1 MLVDVRPFG
10 DHLDLQLYRADF
22 QVADKAVDDPHLLPG
37 TSEQE
42 VDGLDFQDFY
52 IPAIRCVD
60 DTVGNLFNRKVVL
73 YGLKLPFLFPGR

>member
-10 DHLDLQLYRADF
+10 NHLDLQLHRTDL
-22 QVADKAVDDPHLLPG
+22 QVADKAVDNSHLLPG

-42 VDGLDFQDFY
+42 VDGLDFQDLY
-52 IPAIRCVD
+52 IPSIRCVN

-73 YGLKLPFLFPGR
+73 YGL